1 MNYSVHFIRK
11 DTQPE
16 EIYYY
21 NTLADAKYHLQL
33 FYNDDSGLYQKI
45 DLRNQ
50 EEEILESIVF

>member
-21 NTLADAKYHLQL
+21 NTLVEAKYHLQL

-45 DLRNQ
+45 EVQNQ
-50 EEEILESIVF
+50 KEEILESIVF